1 MKKLAIVLALVLV
14 LAGVITVASACGEKY
29 DLVYANWNLGTEQD
43 NNVERQMIKA
53 FEEKNNVKI
62 KLLDVGTSG
71 YDDAIT
77 ANIARGNAP
86 DVFMI
91 SNTNYV
97 LSNQYALDITQYA
110 EADADWDKI
119 PASIEEAVHF
129 KNGIYAIPF
138 AMHMQGFFVN
148 VDLLKDEGL
157 DNNLP
162 KDGKYTYEWFKE
174 TVKAVSND
182 TNQSGIIGLNA
193 ENEFFLWYASAENS
207 NLGFYTWDGSQYHLD
222 DSSFKRGLDEAK
234 EFRSSHLT
242 YAGLTE
248 TQQQTDAWKGYFA
261 EGGTGA
267 VGAWNDGKVAFRW
280 GYSYEAPDMFKQSG
294 GDFEIR
300 FIGIPYVKNSDSA
313 NKRTD
318 NFSILIGDY
327 ASVYKDTK
335 NPELA
340 YKLAKWMSFDPE
352 GIAKRIELANGSVPN
367 TLPMTTD
374 EAIVEQYFDIYPIDG
389 VEQMYDKLDKAI
401 IESTKVVPGFG
412 AARWNATTG
421 LTVTGPDGTPYPNAK
436 VENLLDCYWS
446 GGNVDFN
453 PTTAA
458 ALNDLANRQYR
469 NAISKYADKYN

>member
-14 LAGVITVASACGEKY
+14 LAGVITVVSACGEKY
-29 DLVYANWNLGTEQD
+29 DLVYANWNLGTEKA

-53 FEEKNNVKI
+53 FEEENHVKI
-62 KLLDVGTSG
+62 QLLDVGSTG

-77 ANIARGNAP
+77 ASISRGNAP

-97 LSNQYALDITQYA
+97 LYNQYALDISQYA
-110 EADADWDKI
+110 ESDSDWKKI
-119 PASIEEAVHF
+119 PASIEEAVHY
-129 KNGIYAIPF
+129 KSGIYAIPF

-148 VDLLKDEGL
+148 VDLLKDEGA
-157 DNNLP
+157 DLP
-162 KDGKYTYEWFKE
+162 KDGNYTYEWFKD
-174 TVKAVSND
+174 TVKKISSDPHQRGV
-182 TNQSGIIGLNA
+182 IGLNA

-207 NLGFYTWDGSQYHLD
+207 DLGFYTWDGSQYHLND
-222 DSSFKRGLDEAK
+222 PAFKRGLDEAK
-234 EFRSSHLT
+234 DFRNSHLT

-248 TQQQTDAWKGYFA
+248 VQQQTDAWKGYFA

-267 VGAWNDGKVAFRW
+267 VGAWNDGKIAFRW
-280 GYSYEAPDMFKQSG
+280 GYSYEAPDMFEQNE

-300 FIGIPYVKNSDSA
+300 FIGIPYVLNSTA
-313 NKRTD
+313 TNKRTD

-327 ASVYKDTK
+327 TSVYKDTK

-340 YKLAKWMSFDPE
+340 YKLAKWMSFDPR
-352 GIAKRIELANGSVPN
+352 GIAKRIELAGDGKVPN

-374 EAIVEQYFDIYPIDG
+374 EATVEKYFNIYPIDG

-421 LTVTGPDGTPYPNAK
+421 LTVKGPDGTSYSNAK

-446 GGNVDFN
+446 GGEVDF
-453 PTTAA
+453 TTAIA
-458 ALNDLANRQYR
+458 DSLNDLANKQYQT
-469 NAISKYADKYN
+469 AVGKYADKYN